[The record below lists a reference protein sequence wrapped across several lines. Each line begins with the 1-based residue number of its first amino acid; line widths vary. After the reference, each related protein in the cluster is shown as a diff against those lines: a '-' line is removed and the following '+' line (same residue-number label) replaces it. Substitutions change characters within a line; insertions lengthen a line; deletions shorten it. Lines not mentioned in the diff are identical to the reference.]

1 MNVEMFSSI
10 YCELD
15 TKLKEL
21 KEKVDEEVITKFTN
35 YLKRIKQVFDSNSDL
50 KHEEDRL
57 NKELADISKQRFK
70 NLDDLSDIHMSI
82 KYT

>member
-1 MNVEMFSSI
+1 MNVEMFSSL

-21 KEKVDEEVITKFTN
+21 KEKEDEEVITKFTS
-35 YLKRIKQVFDSNSDL
+35 YIKRIREVFDSNCDL

-82 KYT
+82 KYA